1 MPEEN
6 HKGERCPRANKIC
19 QEGICSNCEIYKIY
33 ERLKTDHYRINL

>member
-6 HKGERCPRANKIC
+6 HKGEKCPYANRLC

-33 ERLKTDHYRINL
+33 RSLETKHHGINL